1 MKCLKQSHFK
11 TSVLAV
17 KETQTTLDLVNI
29 LHSKIR
35 ILLNVHRN

>member
-1 MKCLKQSHFK
+1 MKCLRQSHFK

-17 KETQTTLDLVNI
+17 KENQTTMGSVI

-35 ILLNVHRN
+35 ILLNVKRE